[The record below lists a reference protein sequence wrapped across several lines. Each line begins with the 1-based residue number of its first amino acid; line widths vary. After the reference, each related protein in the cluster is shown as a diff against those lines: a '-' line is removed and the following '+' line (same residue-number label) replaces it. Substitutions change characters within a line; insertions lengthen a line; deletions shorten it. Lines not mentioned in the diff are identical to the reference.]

1 VITNFEF
8 NAIQTEIIH
17 IQNKKLKYNAQTN
30 NKTHKEG
37 KRERIGREEGGKET
51 K

>member
-17 IQNKKLKYNAQTN
+17 IQNRKLKYSAQTN
-30 NKTHKEG
+30 NKTHKER
-37 KRERIGREEGGKET
+37 KTERIGREEGGKET